1 MTLYNNF
8 IPLEPLKRKLTSRK
22 DGKPLKTKVAELLPT
37 MSRRDRRQLIRD
49 EQKKQKKKGAQ
60 S

>member
-1 MTLYNNF
+1 MTPYNNF